1 LGWYREGSI
10 TRHIRAN
17 RKGTAGYPQVQSDVM
32 NSRQFEMGTMRYF
45 PALVML
51 WSVAVAAPAS
61 GEVSGSAEA
70 PASYV
75 LGPEDQ
81 ISVRALEA
89 DEISDKPVQIDG
101 AGYISLP
108 LVGRVRAQ
116 GLTTH
121 QLEQSLTEALKTHLE
136 HPMVS
141 VSITDFRSQPVSVAG
156 AVNNPSVQQLRGK
169 KTLIEVISMSGG
181 LRPDAGYSVKLTRQ
195 GIWGRIPLPNAT
207 EDPTGNFSVAEVS
220 VQSLMDARNPAENIL
235 IRPNDVILV
244 PRAEVVYVIGEV
256 RKAGGFPLRERE
268 TMTVLQAL
276 ALAEGLDRFPALHR
290 AMILRGG
297 VGQTGRAEIS
307 VDLGRILAG
316 KADDLPLRPDDIL
329 FIPSNG
335 VKKASIR
342 AVEAAIQMGTGVVI
356 WGRR

>member
-1 LGWYREGSI
+1 
-10 TRHIRAN
+10 
-17 RKGTAGYPQVQSDVM
+17 VQRDVM
-32 NSRQFEMGTMRYF
+32 NSQWFEMRTVRYF
-45 PALVML
+45 PVLAVL
-51 WSVAVAAPAS
+51 WSVTVVAPAS
-61 GEVSGSAEA
+61 GEVSGSTEA

-89 DEISDKPVQIDG
+89 EEISDKPVQIDG

-116 GLTTH
+116 GLTSQ
-121 QLEQSLTEALKTHLE
+121 QLEQSLTEALKVHLE

-141 VSITDFRSQPVSVAG
+141 VSITEFRSQPVSVAG
-156 AVNNPSVQQLRGK
+156 AINSPGVQQLRGK
-169 KTLIEVISMSGG
+169 KTLIEMISMSGG

-195 GIWGRIPLPNAT
+195 AIWGRIPLPSAT
-207 EDPTGNFSVAEVS
+207 DDPTGNFSVAEVS

-276 ALAEGLDRFPALHR
+276 ALAEGLDRFPAMHR

-297 VGQTGRAEIS
+297 AGGTGRTEIS
-307 VDLGRILAG
+307 VDLARILAG
-316 KADDLPLRPDDIL
+316 KADDQPLRPDDIL

-335 VKKASIR
+335 AKKVSIR
-342 AVEAAIQMGTGVVI
+342 VVEAAIQMGTGVVI